1 MEHGDIIVVTE
12 GNNQFINIH
21 CLKFSD
27 KENISLVFDALRSVL
42 NRGSVIY
49 FDGTIRF
56 NESSVIIEGS
66 RHSWRSYSGE
76 YTDNQFL
83 EDHYIETVRKEKLPI
98 LDQFFNW
105 ICRGKDHLNS
115 NQIFG
120 IVIKKKSF
128 RKQEIIYPV
137 NKASVCKHFL

>member
-12 GNNQFINIH
+12 GNHQFINIH

-42 NRGSVIY
+42 NRGSMIY

-76 YTDNQFL
+76 YKDNQFL
-83 EDHYIETVRKEKLPI
+83 EDHYIETVRREKLPT
-98 LDQFFNW
+98 LDRFFNW

-137 NKASVCKHFL
+137 HKASVCKHFL